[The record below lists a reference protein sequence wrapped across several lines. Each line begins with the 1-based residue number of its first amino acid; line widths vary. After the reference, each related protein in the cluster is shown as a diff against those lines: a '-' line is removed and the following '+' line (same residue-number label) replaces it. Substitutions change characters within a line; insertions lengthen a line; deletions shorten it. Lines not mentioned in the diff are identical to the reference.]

1 MLRLRVPCNL
11 YTWYSFCCFKL
22 LLRPLHT
29 YIPTH
34 NLLSINQTRRFLS
47 SEAPKPSGASIFQ
60 RITSFAVG
68 AGFTALAT
76 QYYIFEEIRDGNQAM
91 LAKQQELEKR
101 LLKLEKK

>member
-1 MLRLRVPCNL
+1 
-11 YTWYSFCCFKL
+11 
-22 LLRPLHT
+22 
-29 YIPTH
+29 
-34 NLLSINQTRRFLS
+34 
-47 SEAPKPSGASIFQ
+47 
-60 RITSFAVG
+60 VG